1 MSTIQEA
8 RNAVDNIDAE
18 ISPDR
23 VFISVFAVIID
34 ASRNANSNENS
45 TLQDIIG
52 DFLIKLPNRATM
64 NRLRNTANQLETDV
78 MIAVVEARI
87 AAINARNQELTQ
99 LAKALGIQI
108 EAANTDAEKLT
119 KITGEINKATQS
131 VNTIKTLV
139 SQLNSSD
146 ANANAKIQAVIAAL
160 EKLDEIF

>member
-8 RNAVDNIDAE
+8 RNAVDNIDEE

-23 VFISVFAVIID
+23 VFINVFTVIID
-34 ASRNANSNENS
+34 ASRNAKSNENPA
-45 TLQDIIG
+45 LQDIIG
-52 DFLIKLPNRATM
+52 DFLTKLPNRATM
-64 NRLRNTANQLETDV
+64 NRLKNIADQLETDV
-78 MIAVVEARI
+78 MIAIVGARI

-119 KITGEINKATQS
+119 KITGEINKATQA

-139 SQLNSSD
+139 TQLNSAD
-146 ANANAKIQAVIAAL
+146 ATANAKIQAVITAL